1 MHKKRSILIIPYES
15 LDIIIEF
22 IVNRFSHLHNY
33 MVNIT
38 IENAFKNYKLN
49 SRILRIIN
57 FFTLI
62 IMMYAA
68 YFIVETAK
76 GIQIALGNSLLPIII
91 GFSILLPIA
100 LFIYQ
105 RKLNKE

>member
-1 MHKKRSILIIPYES
+1 MHKKRSIFKL
-15 LDIIIEF
+15 LF
-22 IVNRFSHLHNY
+22 IVNRYPHLHKY
-33 MVNIT
+33 KVNIT

-49 SRILRIIN
+49 SIILRIIN

-62 IMMYAA
+62 IMMYVA
-68 YFIVETAK
+68 YFIVESAK
-76 GIQIALGNSLLPIII
+76 GVQIVFGNSLLPIII